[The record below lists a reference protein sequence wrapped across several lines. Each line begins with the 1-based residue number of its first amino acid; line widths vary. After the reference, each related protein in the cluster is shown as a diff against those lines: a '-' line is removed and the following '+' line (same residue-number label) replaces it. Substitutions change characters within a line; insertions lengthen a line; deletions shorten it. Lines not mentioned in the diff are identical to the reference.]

1 MSLSSMED
9 CVTPF
14 APQEDLYH
22 EHTHL
27 EKENDLDKVEK

>member
-9 CVTPF
+9 CVTAF
-14 APQEDLYH
+14 APQEDSYH

-27 EKENDLDKVEK
+27 EKENDSDKVEK